1 MFNRRY
7 LRVKTMQAL
16 YEALIAEDKN
26 IAHGEKELIQAI
38 ENLKVLS
45 IYQLAVLPQLVR
57 IAEDRLEDA
66 KNKMLPTPQDLNPN
80 LKFVNNLAIKK
91 ITENLQ
97 YKSLVKDN
105 KIALNE
111 EKDILKS
118 MFQLMLDWQ
127 VYKKYMRNTTNTFE
141 EDKDFLIEFY
151 DAIYFQNDA
160 ICSTIEEYNIHW
172 INDFYD
178 ASSLTIKCIRQITAE
193 MDDNLVLPGFEKDTD
208 EYEDDLNFV
217 KTLYHT
223 TLNNSQEYELL
234 INPRLQN
241 WESDRVA
248 LIDMIIL
255 KMALTEFTSCPSVPI
270 KVTINEYIELSKD
283 YSTPKSKIFINGLL
297 DKLANELK
305 SAGKIKKT
313 GRGLIGNN

>member
-16 YEALIAEDKN
+16 YEAFIAEEGN
-26 IAHGEKELIQAI
+26 ISHGEKELIEAI

-57 IAEDRLEDA
+57 IAEDKIEDA
-66 KNKMLPTPQDLNPN
+66 RNKMLPTAHDLNPN
-80 LKFVNNLAIKK
+80 LKFVNNLVIKK
-91 ITENLQ
+91 IAENKQ
-97 YKSLVKDN
+97 YKSLIKEH

-111 EKDILKS
+111 EKEILKT
-118 MFQLMLDWQ
+118 MFQHILEWQ
-127 VYKKYMRNTTNTFE
+127 VYKKYMRNKVNSFE

-160 ICSTIEEYNIHW
+160 ICSTVEEHNIHW

-178 ASSLTIKCIRQITAE
+178 ASAVTVKCIRQITPE
-193 MDDNLVLPGFEKDTD
+193 TDDFQILPGFDKDSD
-208 EYEDDLNFV
+208 EYEDDINFV
-217 KTLYHT
+217 KTLYRT
-223 TLNNSQEYELL
+223 TINNSQEYDLM

-248 LIDMIIL
+248 FIDMIIL
-255 KMALTEFTSCPSVPI
+255 KMAITEFMNCPSVPI

>member
-16 YEALIAEDKN
+16 YEAFIAEDGN
-26 IAHGEKELIQAI
+26 VARGEKELIEAI

-57 IAEDRLEDA
+57 IAEDRIEDA
-66 KNKMLPTPQDLNPN
+66 RNKMLPTAEDLHPN
-80 LKFVNNLAIKK
+80 LKFINNLAIKK
-91 ITENLQ
+91 ITENQQ
-97 YKSLVKDN
+97 YKSLIKVH

-111 EKDILKS
+111 EKEILKT
-118 MFQLMLDWQ
+118 MFQHILDWQ

-141 EDKDFLIEFY
+141 EDKDFLVEFY

-160 ICSTIEEYNIHW
+160 ICSTVEEHNIHW

-178 ASSLTIKCIRQITAE
+178 ASAVTVKCLRQITPE
-193 MDDNLVLPGFEKDTD
+193 LDDFDILPGFDKDNE
-208 EYEDDLNFV
+208 EYEDDINFV
-217 KTLYHT
+217 KTLYRT
-223 TLNNSQEYELL
+223 TLNNSLEYDLM

-241 WESDRVA
+241 WEADRVA
-248 LIDMIIL
+248 FIDMIIL
-255 KMALTEFTSCPSVPI
+255 KMAITEFMSCPSVPI

>member
-16 YEALIAEDKN
+16 YEAFIDEDVN
-26 IAHGEKELIQAI
+26 AAHGEKKLLQAI
-38 ENLKVLS
+38 ENLEVLS
-45 IYQLAVLPQLVR
+45 VYQLAILPELVS
-57 IAEDRLEDA
+57 IAIDKIEDTQ
-66 KNKMLPTPQDLNPN
+66 NKMLPTHDDLHPN

-91 ITENLQ
+91 ITENHHFQ
-97 YKSLVKDN
+97 SLVKLH
-105 KIALNE
+105 KISFSE
-111 EKDILKS
+111 EREMLKT
-118 MFQLMLDWQ
+118 MFQRIIDWQ
-127 VYKKYMRNTTNTFE
+127 VYKNYTKNTTNTFD
-141 EDKDFLIEFY
+141 EDQEFIIKFF

-160 ICSTIEEYNIHW
+160 ICSTVEEHNIHW

-178 ASSLTIKCIRQITAE
+178 ASALTIKCIRKISPE
-193 MDDNLVLPGFEKDTD
+193 SDDFLSLPGFEKDTD
-208 EYEDDLNFV
+208 DYQDDLNFV
-217 KTLYHT
+217 KILYKNT
-223 TLNNSQEYELL
+223 FRESESYDLI
-234 INPRLQN
+234 INPKLQN

-248 LIDMIIL
+248 YIDMIIL
-255 KMALTEFTSCPSVPI
+255 KMALTEFLNCPSVPI

-305 SAGKIKKT
+305 SAGKIKKI